1 MSKMTPQEGSLQA
14 PTRHP
19 LDWHSEDFYDESS
32 LMSELER
39 VYDICHGCRRCF
51 NLCHAFPLLFDA
63 IDESATMELD
73 GVPRSVYW
81 DVVDQCYL
89 CDMCYLTKCPYVP
102 PHEWNVDFPH
112 LMLRA
117 KAVKYRQG
125 KTRLRDRL
133 ITSTDNLGKLAGI
146 PIVVNVVNA
155 TNHSR
160 LGRKVLQKT
169 LGIHPDAHLPDYHS
183 RKLRSRLLD
192 DSAEQAVPAGRTNGR
207 VALFGTCYG
216 TYNEPQ
222 LGEDLAA
229 VLRHNKIPMRLAE
242 STQCCGMPKMELGN
256 LAAVAQAKQAN
267 IPILADLVDQGWDL
281 MGLVPSCV
289 LMFKKELPLLF
300 PDDEQVQKVA
310 GAMFDPF
317 EYLALRHRQQLFDT
331 GFKYPLGKVAY
342 HVACHQRVQNIG
354 PRTREILE
362 LIPDTSVTTI
372 ERCSGHDGTYAV
384 KQEYFAIA
392 KKICAPVISRMGD
405 ADVYGSDCAVAGWHI
420 ANVKN
425 DGSQPLHPLSMLRK
439 AYGI

>member
-1 MSKMTPQEGSLQA
+1 MHKTSSQEGSLQA

-19 LDWHSEDFYDESS
+19 LDWQSEDFYDESA
-32 LMSELER
+32 LFSELER

-51 NLCHAFPLLFDA
+51 NLCNAFPLLFDA
-63 IDESATMELD
+63 IDESESMELD
-73 GVPRSVYW
+73 GVPRPVYW

-117 KAVKYRQG
+117 KAIKFRQG

-133 ITSTDNLGKLAGI
+133 ITSTDALGKLAGI

-155 TNHSR
+155 SNHSR
-160 LGRKVLQKT
+160 LGRKILQKT

-183 RKLRSRLLD
+183 RKLSARLVD
-192 DSAEQAVPAGRTNGR
+192 DSDTTATAAGRTQGK

-216 TYNEPQ
+216 NYNEPQ

-229 VLRHNKIPMRLAE
+229 VLRQNKIPMRLVTP
-242 STQCCGMPKMELGN
+242 TQCCGMPKMELGN
-256 LAAVAQAKQAN
+256 LAAVARAKAAN
-267 IPILADLVDQGWDL
+267 IPVLAALVDQGWDL
-281 MGLVPSCV
+281 MALVPSCV
-289 LMFKKELPLLF
+289 LMFKQELPLLF

-310 GAMFDPF
+310 KAMFDPF
-317 EYLALRHRQQLFDT
+317 EYLALRHRYQLLNT
-331 GFKYPLGKVAY
+331 EFKQSLGKVAY

-354 PRTREILE
+354 PRTRQILE
-362 LIPDTSVTTI
+362 LIPDTEVTAI

-384 KQEYFAIA
+384 KQECFETA
-392 KKICAPVISRMGD
+392 KKICQPVLSRIGQ

-420 ANVKN
+420 ANVKG
-425 DGSQPLHPLSMLRK
+425 DGSRPLHPLSMLRQ
-439 AYGI
+439 AYAI